1 MYDEASNSF
10 VPVKITVKEFSNEEN
25 KRIYSV
31 EAIDIETQKKP
42 AGQLVS
48 DSKKNGITP
57 ITDFD
62 ANIQQLIEL
71 AKNTSKVVDEN
82 GEPKVVYHQTNSTI
96 YRNVET
102 GENWDDLDWREKQ
115 EWEERDDWDDYW
127 QEEDFYTFNRNNAR
141 TTVEFDGFFFAPEY
155 DEYHGYGKRTIEA
168 FLNIRKPA
176 SQEDYNIDSQYN
188 DAGRKE
194 HIRLQENGYDGVI
207 HQVEVYYCPVNI
219 DGTQFSARLLVKR
232 YENNGRV
239 IEHLQLY
246 DLSAKQKKSDAEN
259 SQMGQPAL
267 TSTIASDLRYKVK
280 DLIHTSQV
288 QDKELLGIT
297 SDTLYRSDD
306 IAFSIGSFV
315 FQFCRKCF

>member
-1 MYDEASNSF
+1 MTGYKIDYNTDAKGRGNDLSKATQTYPTPTREDLGAALKSN
-10 VPVKITVKEFSNEEN
+10 T
-25 KRIYSV
+25 
-31 EAIDIETQKKP
+31 
-42 AGQLVS
+42 
-48 DSKKNGITP
+48 
-57 ITDFD
+57 
-62 ANIQQLIEL
+62 NIQYFNDI
-71 AKNTSKVVDEN
+71 
-82 GEPKVVYHQTNSTI
+82 TNISS
-96 YRNVET
+96 
-102 GENWDDLDWREKQ
+102 
-115 EWEERDDWDDYW
+115 
-127 QEEDFYTFNRNNAR
+127 NAR

-155 DEYHGYGKRTIEA
+155 DEYREYGERTIHA
-168 FLNIRKPA
+168 FLNIRKHA
-176 SQEDYNIDSQYN
+176 SQEDYNIDAQYN

-194 HIRLQENGYDGVI
+194 HIRLQENGYDRVI